1 VKHKSVSMAAATTT
15 EVALR
20 LPNIHDNNA
29 LSGSNNAQA
38 SARDNSRDDNLQTDR
53 PGAAGQGSSSRPA
66 TQGVTSLSEIRRLR
80 REQQGLQQELSTL
93 QSTPRDTVFVAADIA
108 RHDEALV
115 ALANKLSEVKRDVS
129 RRENELARL
138 ARTLKLAAKEATGE
152 KTSKLS
158 SKSVN
163 NNRNS
168 DEEVKNVVRVLQ
180 EKGTC
185 GQLPPPNYAQNGA
198 DGATTFE
205 ELSTQLADLDASIIA
220 VTHEQNTLAHI
231 KKRLSRARQNE
242 DGLYLDL
249 KAKLGFIIKHKSDA
263 ELETKQLRHMESRT
277 KKRVA
282 EMEREI
288 SVLEARRKAL
298 LEDQHKRLEKK
309 RQLTTYLEQRDEQ
322 RVDLLLELQGDLNK
336 AEEEKLK
343 AKAREVDAK
352 KGVSVMDSMRL
363 QKMEQAF
370 SVLAEHTGEQDIDG
384 VLRRIIQQS
393 QGKDHIDSEGADSRD
408 KLEKLQ
414 REHLKLLQQLSEI
427 QYSGVD
433 FSHRRMQ
440 MDTMEEQLDVTEARC
455 KESRTALEQ
464 LTEMF
469 PPINLGLDF
478 IRNKLDGLRSGQKVA
493 GRTRGQ
499 SVAARAASAEEA
511 AADTGEGRA
520 VGFADDTGGEPLP
533 SARGENAELASGEG
547 DGAGA
552 GATGAAPA
560 ASVVESLETIETK
573 LVAMLEKINAES
585 DANPAVAAAVA
596 SAANRVP
603 TQTMM
608 PATNVRV
615 REPVAAGSGA
625 AAAGGSRSGRGATND
640 EDNEPEPIE
649 EMSAS
654 HRLAEDGRPKTVGE
668 DVLDLLDKNRETDV
682 AGLHQASRLR
692 MKQIERDERRRQAKL
707 EKEREKLARLGR
719 A

>member
-455 KESRTALEQ
+455 KESRTALET

-499 SVAARAASAEEA
+499 SAAARAEEA

>member
-1 VKHKSVSMAAATTT
+1 M
-15 EVALR
+15 
-20 LPNIHDNNA
+20 
-29 LSGSNNAQA
+29 
-38 SARDNSRDDNLQTDR
+38 
-53 PGAAGQGSSSRPA
+53 
-66 TQGVTSLSEIRRLR
+66 
-80 REQQGLQQELSTL
+80 

-499 SVAARAASAEEA
+499 SAAARAEEA

>member
-1 VKHKSVSMAAATTT
+1 MAAATTT

-455 KESRTALEQ
+455 KESRTALET

>member
-1 VKHKSVSMAAATTT
+1 MAAATTT

-455 KESRTALEQ
+455 KESRTALEK

-615 REPVAAGSGA
+615 REPVAVGSGA

>member
-1 VKHKSVSMAAATTT
+1 MAAATTT

-433 FSHRRMQ
+433 FSHRRMHGHHGG
-440 MDTMEEQLDVTEARC
+440 A
-455 KESRTALEQ
+455 
-464 LTEMF
+464 
-469 PPINLGLDF
+469 
-478 IRNKLDGLRSGQKVA
+478 A
-493 GRTRGQ
+493 GR
-499 SVAARAASAEEA
+499 
-511 AADTGEGRA
+511 D
-520 VGFADDTGGEPLP
+520 
-533 SARGENAELASGEG
+533 
-547 DGAGA
+547 
-552 GATGAAPA
+552 
-560 ASVVESLETIETK
+560 
-573 LVAMLEKINAES
+573 
-585 DANPAVAAAVA
+585 
-596 SAANRVP
+596 
-603 TQTMM
+603 
-608 PATNVRV
+608 
-615 REPVAAGSGA
+615 
-625 AAAGGSRSGRGATND
+625 GGSLQGIAHGTGDAD
-640 EDNEPEPIE
+640 GDVP
-649 EMSAS
+649 S
-654 HRLAEDGRPKTVGE
+654 H
-668 DVLDLLDKNRETDV
+668 
-682 AGLHQASRLR
+682 
-692 MKQIERDERRRQAKL
+692 
-707 EKEREKLARLGR
+707 
-719 A
+719 

>member
-1 VKHKSVSMAAATTT
+1 MAAATTT

-625 AAAGGSRSGRGATND
+625 AAAGGSRSGRGAIND

>member
-1 VKHKSVSMAAATTT
+1 MKHKSVSMAAATTT

-499 SVAARAASAEEA
+499 SAAARAEEA

>member
-1 VKHKSVSMAAATTT
+1 
-15 EVALR
+15 
-20 LPNIHDNNA
+20 
-29 LSGSNNAQA
+29 
-38 SARDNSRDDNLQTDR
+38 
-53 PGAAGQGSSSRPA
+53 
-66 TQGVTSLSEIRRLR
+66 
-80 REQQGLQQELSTL
+80 
-93 QSTPRDTVFVAADIA
+93 
-108 RHDEALV
+108 
-115 ALANKLSEVKRDVS
+115 
-129 RRENELARL
+129 
-138 ARTLKLAAKEATGE
+138 
-152 KTSKLS
+152 
-158 SKSVN
+158 
-163 NNRNS
+163 
-168 DEEVKNVVRVLQ
+168 
-180 EKGTC
+180 
-185 GQLPPPNYAQNGA
+185 
-198 DGATTFE
+198 
-205 ELSTQLADLDASIIA
+205 
-220 VTHEQNTLAHI
+220 
-231 KKRLSRARQNE
+231 
-242 DGLYLDL
+242 
-249 KAKLGFIIKHKSDA
+249 
-263 ELETKQLRHMESRT
+263 MESRT

-455 KESRTALEQ
+455 KESRTALEK

-499 SVAARAASAEEA
+499 SVAARAEEA

>member
-1 VKHKSVSMAAATTT
+1 MAAATTT

-352 KGVSVMDSMRL
+352 KGVSV
-363 QKMEQAF
+363 
-370 SVLAEHTGEQDIDG
+370 
-384 VLRRIIQQS
+384 IQQS

-433 FSHRRMQ
+433 FSHRLMQ

-455 KESRTALEQ
+455 KESRTALET

>member
-1 VKHKSVSMAAATTT
+1 MAAATTT